1 MAPSKNGDICWCL
14 EFHYVHAF
22 HFTSN
27 VLNVEMW
34 PLFTKFESTRY
45 NMICYLKLFKSTWN
59 AFTHP
64 LIQIYKI
71 RIFTVCTTFFL
82 YLNTNSTV
90 VFFYNSSLRLVNIH
104 GVIFCSENW
113 WSRWKIG
120 FRFGTEYRLSA
131 VCSKSLVF
139 MCFIA
144 CVKFV
149 QYLIRHVRND
159 GCGVESFLTFHKK
172 EQRKGGPRNMSG
184 ECST

>member
-1 MAPSKNGDICWCL
+1 MKCFYPSINPNLQDQDIYCL
-14 EFHYVHAF
+14 
-22 HFTSN
+22 
-27 VLNVEMW
+27 
-34 PLFTKFESTRY
+34 Y
-45 NMICYLKLFKSTWN
+45 N
-59 AFTHP
+59 
-64 LIQIYKI
+64 
-71 RIFTVCTTFFL
+71 IFSL
-82 YLNTNSTV
+82 SQYEL

-149 QYLIRHVRND
+149 QYLIRHVRKD